1 MNDATIQLIA
11 KAVIANA
18 EVLKELISALP
29 HDVKQ
34 AVAEVVNVTAPAAPV
49 QAPAP
54 APVAPAPVNSPAP
67 LVMPAVVQAVAANAM
82 PAPPVFPTVAPAPAP
97 VAPAP
102 VAAPAAPFS
111 DHAGMIQYV
120 MNKYKELGPQKGQ
133 NIQQVLSAMGCNTI
147 NEVKPDAYGQFFA
160 AVEAIK

>member
-1 MNDATIQLIA
+1 MNDSTIQLIA

-18 EVLKELISALP
+18 EVLKELIAALP

-34 AVAEVVNVTAPAAPV
+34 AVAEVVNVAAPATPV
-49 QAPAP
+49 QPP
-54 APVAPAPVNSPAP
+54 APVAPAPV
-67 LVMPAVVQAVAANAM
+67 VIPAVVQAVAANAM
-82 PAPPVFPTVAPAPAP
+82 PAPPVFPAAVAPAPAP

-111 DHAGMIQYV
+111 DHNGMIQYV
-120 MNKYKELGPQKGQ
+120 MTKYKELGPQKGQ
-133 NIQQVLSAMGCNTI
+133 SIQQVLTAMGCNTI
-147 NEVKPDAYGQFFA
+147 NEVKPDAYGQFYT